1 MRVAVNGV
9 KLFFDVDGM
18 SLVPDGAELI
28 RRPTLLV
35 IHGGPGMDHSLLKP
49 AFAPLSELA
58 QVIWLDLR
66 GHGRSDEVDAAGWTL
81 QQCAEDIAGFCERV
95 ELDLPVL
102 AGASVGGAAAALAAA
117 RHPDLFA
124 GAILTS
130 TPVGLR
136 LAEMLDAFERLAG
149 ADVREQAERYWQDVA
164 STEHAAAYRRTCLP
178 LYSREPLNPAVMAR
192 AILRPEIASAFYA
205 GPEWQALDL
214 CKLAPLI
221 RCPTLV
227 ISGADDPV
235 APVAAARELV
245 RALPSGLGELL
256 EIDGARHVLFE
267 DAPAELQ
274 AAATRFLGRLP
285 RRTAA
290 SGTT

>member
-1 MRVAVNGV
+1 MRVTVNGV

-18 SLVPDGAELI
+18 SLVPDGAELA

-35 IHGGPGMDHSLLKP
+35 VHGGPGMDHSLLKP

-58 QVIWLDLR
+58 QVLWLDLR
-66 GHGRSDEVDAAGWTL
+66 GHGRSEQVDAADWTL
-81 QQCAEDIAGFCERV
+81 SQCAEDIAELCKQL

-102 AGASVGGAAAALAAA
+102 AGASVGGTAAALAAA

-136 LAEMLDAFERLAG
+136 LAEMLDTFERLGGLEA
-149 ADVREQAERYWQDVA
+149 REQAERYWRDVA
-164 STEHAAAYRRTCLP
+164 NAEHAAGYRRTCLP
-178 LYSREPLNPAVMAR
+178 LYSRKPLDPAVMAR
-192 AILRPEIASAFYA
+192 AIVRPEIASAYYA
-205 GPEWQALDL
+205 GPEWNALDL
-214 CKLAPLI
+214 CEIAPLI

-245 RALPSGLGELL
+245 GALPTGLGELL

-267 DAPAELQ
+267 DAPAELRG
-274 AAATRFLGRLP
+274 AATRFLDRLSDRP
-285 RRTAA
+285 A
-290 SGTT
+290 TTGSV